1 MIATPETHI
10 QVVVLG
16 SGTSTGVPMIGCQ
29 CAVCQSVD
37 SRDKRLRPSLL
48 VRFGGYEV
56 LIDTGPDL
64 RQQALRAGMRR
75 LDAILIT
82 HRHAD
87 HILGLDDVRPF
98 NFVTRA
104 SVPLYASAEV
114 LETIRHTFS
123 YAFSEVQSL
132 SSRPK
137 IETHEIQ
144 QDDTVTIHGLEFY
157 PIPVTHG
164 DTACTGFRFGN
175 VAYLTD
181 FSAVPARSLAMLRDL
196 DILFLDALRHK
207 PHPTHSTVE
216 SSLKLAELLQP
227 KRAYFTHISHDLSHA
242 QTEDSLPPNVR
253 LAYDGLTLESPWPM
267 PLEEQRA

>member
-1 MIATPETHI
+1 MNDTPETSI

-16 SGTSTGVPMIGCQ
+16 SGTSTGVPMIGCE
-29 CAVCQSVD
+29 CEVCQSGD
-37 SRDKRLRPSLL
+37 PRDKRLRPSLL
-48 VRFGGYEV
+48 VRFGSREV

-64 RQQALRAGMRR
+64 RQQALRASMRR

-98 NFVTRA
+98 NFVTRS
-104 SVPLYASAEV
+104 SVPLYGSAEV
-114 LETIRHTFS
+114 LEAIRHAFA
-123 YAFSEVQSL
+123 YAFSDAESL

-137 IETHEIQ
+137 IQLFEIR
-144 QDDTVTIHGLEFY
+144 QDGPVNIHGLEFQ
-157 PIPVTHG
+157 PIPVIHG
-164 DTACTGFRFGN
+164 DTVCMGFRFGN

-181 FSAVPARSLAMLRDL
+181 FREVPETSLEKLQGL

-216 SSLKLAELLQP
+216 SSLKLAEVLRA
-227 KRAYFTHISHDLSHA
+227 KRTFFTHISHDLSHA
-242 QTEDSLPPNVR
+242 GTEASLPENIR
-253 LAYDGLTLESPWPM
+253 LAYDDLTLESPWRLPS
-267 PLEEQRA
+267 ENQSA

>member
-1 MIATPETHI
+1 MSATRETSI

-29 CAVCQSVD
+29 CPVCLSPD
-37 SRDKRLRPSLL
+37 PRDKRLRPSLL

-64 RQQALRAGMRR
+64 RQQALRAMMRR
-75 LDAILIT
+75 LDAVFIT

-98 NFVTRA
+98 NFVTRS
-104 SVPLYASAEV
+104 SVKLYASGEV
-114 LETIRHTFS
+114 LDTIRQTFA
-123 YAFSEVQSL
+123 YAFNGAQSL

-137 IETHEIQ
+137 IETHEIHHEP
-144 QDDTVTIHGLEFY
+144 VSVHGLHFH
-157 PIPVTHG
+157 PVPVIHG
-164 DTACTGFRFGN
+164 DTACMGFRFGN

-181 FSAVPARSLAMLRDL
+181 FSAVPDTSLSMLRNL
-196 DILFLDALRHK
+196 DVLFLDALRHK

-216 SSLKLAELLQP
+216 SSLRLVEMLRP
-227 KRAYFTHISHDLSHA
+227 RRAYFTHISHDLSHA
-242 QTEDSLPPNVR
+242 HTEETLPPYVR
-253 LAYDGLTLESPWPM
+253 LAYDGLTLESCWQL
-267 PLEEQRA
+267 PLEEHSA